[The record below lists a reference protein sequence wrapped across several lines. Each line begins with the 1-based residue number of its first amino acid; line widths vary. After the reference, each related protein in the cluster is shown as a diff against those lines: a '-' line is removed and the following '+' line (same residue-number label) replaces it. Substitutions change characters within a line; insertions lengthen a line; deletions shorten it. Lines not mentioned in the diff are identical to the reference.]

1 VQFLWNVAKAQSNL
15 RKHRV
20 SFEEAST
27 VFLDDEASIFDDPD
41 HSKGE
46 HRELIIGYSVAGRLL
61 LVSFTE
67 PEEDLIRIISARGS
81 DSRERRQHEER
92 R

>member
-1 VQFLWNVAKAQSNL
+1 VQFTWNPTKARDNA

-20 SFEEAST
+20 TFDEAAT

-41 HSKGE
+41 HSEGE
-46 HRELIIGYSVAGRLL
+46 HREIIIGYSWSGRLL

-67 PEEDLIRIISARGS
+67 TEDDVVRIISARSS
-81 DSRERRQHEER
+81 DDRERQRYETR